1 MMLDLASLDGI
12 RVVLALAMLG
22 IACASDMKKREIND
36 IIWIIFGAIAACLIP
51 FSGDITEEL
60 LKIGIAM
67 IVAPIV
73 IIIWRFGLFGG
84 ADAFALIVLAA
95 LTPNF
100 SLAHGTIT
108 PFTALTNA
116 VLLSIIPMLVNVIRN
131 SILLARKQDIFEGFN
146 ETKKKKIIA
155 MFVGYRAANPKFG
168 FSIEQKQG
176 KYKKL
181 NLSLQH
187 AEYAEFCTKKDTW
200 ITPGIPYM
208 LFIAAGFVLQLVYGD
223 VIFSAFNA
231 FLHV

>member
-1 MMLDLASLDGI
+1 MLELVSFEGLRI
-12 RVVLALAMLG
+12 VLALAMLG
-22 IACASDMKKREIND
+22 IACASDIKKREISD
-36 IIWIIFGAIAACLIP
+36 WIWVVFGAIAAILIP
-51 FSGDITEEL
+51 FSPNITDEL
-60 LKIGIAM
+60 FKIGIAM
-67 IVAPIV
+67 IVAPIS

-95 LTPNF
+95 LVPSA
-100 SLAHGTIT
+100 SLAQGTIT
-108 PFTALTNA
+108 PFTTLTNA
-116 VLLSIIPMLVNVIRN
+116 VLLSIIPMLVNVTRN
-131 SILLARKQDIFEGFN
+131 VVLLAIKRDIFEGFN

-187 AEYAEFCTKKDTW
+187 AEYAEFCTKQDTW

-208 LFIAAGFVLQLVYGD
+208 IFIAAGFVIQLLYGD
-223 VIFSAFNA
+223 IIFSAFMK
-231 FLHV
+231 F